1 MEVMKAILIDP
12 VTQTIAP
19 YTVDHRLKTLQA
31 AVGGLIAIATT
42 LDTGDVLYVNDEGLL
57 TDQPRFFT
65 LAGAHQPFPGRA
77 ILVGQES
84 LGIVTDVVS
93 TIDRIRELVSFDV
106 HVDLDEPLKVRTVTF
121 DSADEF
127 LDYLRR
133 IQHRPIKTR

>member
-1 MEVMKAILIDP
+1 MKAILIDP

-65 LAGAHQPFPGRA
+65 LAERISRFPAVPSCGAGVPRHRHGRGFDHRPDPRTRKLRRPCRPGRTA
-77 ILVGQES
+77 E
-84 LGIVTDVVS
+84 
-93 TIDRIRELVSFDV
+93 
-106 HVDLDEPLKVRTVTF
+106 VRTVTF